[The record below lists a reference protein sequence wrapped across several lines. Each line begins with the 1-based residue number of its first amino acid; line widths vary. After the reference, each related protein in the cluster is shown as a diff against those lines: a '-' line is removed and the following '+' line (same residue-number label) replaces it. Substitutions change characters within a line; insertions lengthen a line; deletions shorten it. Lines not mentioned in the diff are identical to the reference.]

1 MTPDERFASLMFE
14 VALLRES
21 AGAHAEYVKE
31 LASKGKYPSHAV
43 ETQRKRFQ
51 TLKGVEWLFKR
62 PGVRAAIMAEIERF
76 AG

>member
-1 MTPDERFASLMFE
+1 MTPTERFDGLMFE
-14 VALLRES
+14 VALIRES
-21 AGAHAEYVKE
+21 AGAHVQNIEA
-31 LASKGKYPSHAV
+31 LATKGKYPAHAV